1 MEWRLG
7 VKTVRITLVPIH
19 GRWREAVRREPGEK
33 GADLGGNMKDLIVF
47 KFPSMALPWWD
58 LISLLQ
64 TEVLVNICFLSFLM
78 RVEITWQLP
87 HRSYCLNVDIHL
99 IWSSVTL

>member
-1 MEWRLG
+1 
-7 VKTVRITLVPIH
+7 
-19 GRWREAVRREPGEK
+19 
-33 GADLGGNMKDLIVF
+33 MKDVIVF
-47 KFPSMALPWWD
+47 KLLSMALPWWD
-58 LISLLQ
+58 LISVLQ

-87 HRSYCLNVDIHL
+87 LCSYCLNVDIHL